1 MNSNTN
7 FSCSSWNYGAYSIS
21 NPYFTQV
28 AKPSTIPNNT
38 PYIPKINNNS
48 YNKFG
53 KRILRE
59 EERIVTND
67 YMSTINHM
75 KKIKESE
82 MQKGKKKT
90 KKKKELKEQNKEDN
104 QVNEENTELENS
116 NIKNK
121 PVDIKTDTTDYKFR
135 LSYDEWMEVK
145 RKQQMIFNQ
154 IKKIKEGE
162 HRIKLKVKK
171 L

>member
-1 MNSNTN
+1 MISFIIFDTLREKNKVNYYINSNTN

-82 MQKGKKKT
+82 MQ
-90 KKKKELKEQNKEDN
+90 
-104 QVNEENTELENS
+104 S
-116 NIKNK
+116 I
-121 PVDIKTDTTDYKFR
+121 
-135 LSYDEWMEVK
+135 
-145 RKQQMIFNQ
+145 
-154 IKKIKEGE
+154 
-162 HRIKLKVKK
+162 
-171 L
+171 